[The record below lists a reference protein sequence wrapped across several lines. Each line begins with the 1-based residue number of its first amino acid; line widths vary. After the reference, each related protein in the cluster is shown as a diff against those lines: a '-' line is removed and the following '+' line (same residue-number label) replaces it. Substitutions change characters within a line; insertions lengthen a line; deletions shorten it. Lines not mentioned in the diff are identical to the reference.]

1 MFHEGDL
8 QSGIALAVQ
17 QSKAVLCFVHDHEEN
32 SKSWEEIISKDDQ
45 VVEAVRR
52 NAVALRI
59 TAGSQEAVFLS
70 SFCPFVAIPTVVVIQ
85 NGTMK
90 GMIPHLPSTKDQL
103 KARILPLLGLQQ
115 VSPEAGV
122 IDAGRSATAAVAG
135 SEIDNGTTSHATEGS
150 STSGALDRS
159 VPVPTPATPSTP
171 STEGPC
177 REESRPSGADKEQTE
192 IASGQ
197 HPESPRITESTVP
210 TKSSGDTK
218 KSPVK
223 SISQQDWAARQRE
236 RERQQR
242 EERERIKAQIRHDHA
257 ERRRLE
263 ELRRQ
268 PAVNLTFHD
277 ANNPAVSN
285 ARRLKSGEIRIQVRT
300 FEGSTLRSSFP
311 KTATIATHVRP
322 WIDLT
327 AKQKTPYNLKI
338 ILTPLPTRTIEAAE
352 EEQSLDDLDI
362 TGSCTLVMVP
372 VKGFVDSYAPPG
384 SGIIGST
391 VSGGYSLLNG
401 SIGAV
406 IGGVRSVLGFGQ
418 VTAEQQPAPSSSEE
432 TVSRPSSGE
441 VRVRTLADQRD
452 EAQKK
457 NQQFYNGNH
466 LNFIPRGDSED
477 DKRD

>member
-1 MFHEGDL
+1 
-8 QSGIALAVQ
+8 
-17 QSKAVLCFVHDHEEN
+17 
-32 SKSWEEIISKDDQ
+32 
-45 VVEAVRR
+45 
-52 NAVALRI
+52 
-59 TAGSQEAVFLS
+59 
-70 SFCPFVAIPTVVVIQ
+70 
-85 NGTMK
+85 MK
-90 GMIPHLPSTKDQL
+90 GMIPYLPSTKDQL
-103 KARILPLLGLQQ
+103 KARILTLLGLQQ

-122 IDAGRSATAAVAG
+122 IEAEGSVSAAGAG
-135 SEIDNGTTSHATEGS
+135 PEIDNGAVSHATEGS
-150 STSGALDRS
+150 STSEALDPSS
-159 VPVPTPATPSTP
+159 VSVPTPPTPSTQSSDVP
-171 STEGPC
+171 
-177 REESRPSGADKEQTE
+177 REEDPRPSGDDKKETE

-197 HPESPRITESTVP
+197 HSKSQRVTELTVP

-218 KSPVK
+218 KSSVK
-223 SISQQDWAARQRE
+223 SIPQQDWTARQRE

-268 PAVNLTFHD
+268 PAVDLTYHD

-285 ARRLKSGEIRIQVRT
+285 ARRLNSSEVRIQVRT
-300 FEGSTLRSSFP
+300 FEGSILRSSFP
-311 KTATIATHVRP
+311 RTATIVTHVRP
-322 WIDLT
+322 WIDST
-327 AKQKTPYNLKI
+327 AQQITPYNLKI

-352 EEQSLDDLDI
+352 EEKSLDDLDI
-362 TGSCTLVMVP
+362 AGSCTLVMVP
-372 VKGFVDSYAPPG
+372 VKGFVESYAPPG

-391 VSGGYSLLNG
+391 VSGGYSLLSE

-452 EAQKK
+452 GAHKK

-466 LNFIPRGDSED
+466 LNFIPREDTED
-477 DKRD
+477 DKRN

>member
-1 MFHEGDL
+1 
-8 QSGIALAVQ
+8 
-17 QSKAVLCFVHDHEEN
+17 
-32 SKSWEEIISKDDQ
+32 
-45 VVEAVRR
+45 
-52 NAVALRI
+52 
-59 TAGSQEAVFLS
+59 
-70 SFCPFVAIPTVVVIQ
+70 
-85 NGTMK
+85 MK
-90 GMIPHLPSTKDQL
+90 EMIPYLPSTKDQL

-122 IDAGRSATAAVAG
+122 IDAERSATASVAG
-135 SEIDNGTTSHATEGS
+135 PEKDNEATSHGTEGS
-150 STSGALDRS
+150 STSEAPGRS
-159 VPVPTPATPSTP
+159 VPVPTPSTPSTP

-177 REESRPSGADKEQTE
+177 REDSRPSGDDKEQTE

-197 HPESPRITESTVP
+197 YSESQRITELTVP
-210 TKSSGDTK
+210 TNSSGDTK

-242 EERERIKAQIRHDHA
+242 EERDRIKAQIRHDQT

-268 PAVNLTFHD
+268 PAVDLTPPV
-277 ANNPAVSN
+277 AKNPAVSST
-285 ARRLKSGEIRIQVRT
+285 RRLNSSEVRIQVRT

-311 KTATIATHVRP
+311 RTATIATHVRP
-322 WIDLT
+322 WIDST
-327 AKQKTPYNLKI
+327 AKLKTPYNLKI

-352 EEQSLDDLDI
+352 EEKSLDDLDI

-391 VSGGYSLLNG
+391 VSGGYSLLSG

-432 TVSRPSSGE
+432 TVARPSSGE
-441 VRVRTLADQRD
+441 ARVRTLADQRD

-457 NQQFYNGNH
+457 NQHFYNGNH
-466 LNFIPRGDSED
+466 LNFIPREDTED